1 MIDINNIKKSS
12 LFQKINFDN
21 SMISVNVCDITEH
34 PIHFHSVLE
43 IVFVIK
49 GSIVVKSS
57 CTDFNLISGEY
68 MFINGF
74 EYHSIKKNS
83 DEAVI
88 AYLHFSQDESG
99 TVPLLLYDIDNLK
112 KDSKAYHNVKENL
125 INIISAVMDN
135 NRDTNKLNTYVQ
147 NTIKDIYTN
156 LQYATYSILGDKNEF
171 GDSELQVNRLNDILD
186 YLYLHYDENITL
198 GSVAATFGLSKY
210 YLAHILKK
218 GYGKS
223 FIELLNMVRVDRSEF
238 YLLDNDMTISQV
250 CGEVGFSSQNYFTRC
265 FKEYFGCT
273 PLQYRKKYKKETLKY
288 KNFVEKEYFP
298 DMLDL
303 NIFGAV
309 KFKNTQEN
317 MLKVLLQCE
326 KPLISVTKETGNQI
340 FSERINIGDNDTI
353 ELDFDCDALTIVIR
367 RS

>member
-1 MIDINNIKKSS
+1 MIDINTTKKSS

-21 SMISVNVCDITEH
+21 NMISVNVCNITEH

-49 GSIVVKSS
+49 GSVVVRSS
-57 CTDFNLISGEY
+57 CTDFNLIAGEY
-68 MFINGF
+68 IFINGF
-74 EYHSIKKNS
+74 EFHSIKTNS
-83 DEAVI
+83 DGAVI
-88 AYLHFSQDESG
+88 AYLHFNQDENG
-99 TVPLLLYDIDNLK
+99 TVPLLLYNIDNLK
-112 KDSKAYHNVKENL
+112 KDSKSYHNVKKNI
-125 INIISAVMDN
+125 INIISAVTDKN
-135 NRDTNKLNTYVQ
+135 GTACKLDVYVQ
-147 NTIKDIYTN
+147 NMIKDIYAN
-156 LQYATYSILGDKNEF
+156 LKYAAYNILGDKNEY

-198 GSVAATFGLSKY
+198 GLVADTFGLSKY

-238 YLLDNDMTISQV
+238 YILDNDMTISQV
-250 CGEVGFSSQNYFTRC
+250 CNEVGFSSQNYFTKSFR
-265 FKEYFGCT
+265 EYFGYT

-288 KNFVEKEYFP
+288 KNFVEKEYSP

-326 KPLISVTKETGNQI
+326 QPLISVTKETGNQI

-367 RS
+367 RK